1 MRENPGEETPTSN
14 KAPEAA
20 TESPCCHAASA
31 AACGHAA
38 AQSVRRPVPRRPGLF
53 ICPMCPEVENE
64 GPGACPSCGMAL
76 EPADPAEDS
85 GPSPELA
92 EMTRRL
98 WFAVPPTLVV
108 VVVAMSDMLP
118 ATALLDETWSGWLQG
133 LLSTGV
139 VLAGWPLFQR
149 GWVSVRTRQLNMF
162 TLIAMGAG
170 TAYVASLLALL
181 VPGLFPVT
189 FRGPAGSV
197 PLYFEAAAV
206 IVTLVLLGQVL
217 ELRARAKTTT
227 ALRALLALAPRTAR
241 RLGAAGEEDVP
252 LESLGVGDRL
262 RVRPGERVPVD
273 GRILEGRSSIDESM
287 ITGEPIPM
295 EKGPGDGVI
304 GGTLNGNGGFVMTAD
319 RVGGETLLAQIVLM
333 VSEAQ
338 RSRARIQRL
347 ADLVSG
353 YFVPAVVAVALLA
366 FALWAWLGPEP
377 RLSHAM
383 ISAVAVLIIACPC
396 ALGLATP
403 MSIMV
408 ASGRGAGAG
417 VLIKNA
423 EALETL
429 ERIDTLVVDK
439 TGTLTEGRPRLT
451 RIVPLGGRTEELV
464 LAIAASLE
472 QGSEHPLAEAFLRAA
487 RDADLGLSPVAAVE
501 TEPGRGVRGVVN
513 GEPAVLGNL
522 SMMRDLAVDTSAL
535 EETLAALGAE
545 GETAVILSLGDEA
558 AGLFALAD
566 PIKATTDEALRELRR
581 DGVAVI
587 MMTGDSAKAA
597 EAVGRRVGIERIEAE
612 VLPADKQR
620 LVRALQDEGRLVAM
634 AGDGINDAP
643 ALAQSH
649 VGLAMGSGSDAA
661 IASADMTLIKGD
673 LRGVLRAR
681 RLSRATLA
689 NIRQN
694 LFLAFCYNALAVPV
708 AAGLLYPLIGLTLNP
723 MIAAAAMSLSSLS
736 VIANALR
743 LRRVEL

>member
-1 MRENPGEETPTSN
+1 MTSPGNEIRTLNETLEP
-14 KAPEAA
+14 AG
-20 TESPCCHAASA
+20 ESPRCHAPGS
-31 AACGHAA
+31 CGHHAGTRARRAA
-38 AQSVRRPVPRRPGLF
+38 PGRPGLH
-53 ICPMCPEVENE
+53 ICPMCPEVEND

-76 EPADPAEDS
+76 EPANPAEDS

-98 WFAVPPTLVV
+98 WLAAPPTLVV
-108 VVVAMSDMLP
+108 VVVAMSDMVP
-118 ATALLDETWSGWLQG
+118 AAAVIGEAWSGWLQG
-133 LLSTGV
+133 
-139 VLAGWPLFQR
+139 VLVTVAVWAGWPLFER
-149 GWVSVRTRQLNMF
+149 GWVSIRTRQLNMF
-162 TLIAMGAG
+162 TLIALGAG
-170 TAYVASLLALL
+170 TAYLASLTALL
-181 VPGLFPVT
+181 VPGLFPAT
-189 FRGPAGSV
+189 FRGASGSV

-217 ELRARAKTTT
+217 ELRARARTTT
-227 ALRALLALAPRTAR
+227 ALRALLALAPRVAR
-241 RLGAAGEEDVP
+241 RLGAGGEEDVP
-252 LESLGVGDRL
+252 LDALGVGDRL
-262 RVRPGERVPVD
+262 RVRPGERVPAD
-273 GRILEGRSSIDESM
+273 GKILEGRSSIDESM
-287 ITGEPIPM
+287 ITGEPIPV
-295 EKGPGDGVI
+295 EKGPDDGVI
-304 GGTLNGNGGFVMTAD
+304 GGTLNGTGGFVMAAE
-319 RVGGETLLAQIVLM
+319 RVGAATLLAQIVHM

-347 ADLVSG
+347 ADRVSG

-366 FALWAWLGPEP
+366 FGLWAWLGPEP
-377 RLSHAM
+377 SLAHAL
-383 ISAVAVLIIACPC
+383 ISAIAVLIIACPC

-429 ERIDTLVVDK
+429 EWVDTLVVDK

-451 RIVPLGGRTEELV
+451 RIVPLGGMSEQSV

-487 RDADLGLSPVAAVE
+487 RDADISLSPVASVE
-501 TEPGRGVRGVVN
+501 TEPGRGVRGLVD
-513 GEPAVLGNL
+513 GTPAALGNPA
-522 SMMRDLAVDTSAL
+522 MMRTLSVDTSGIQEAL
-535 EETLAALGAE
+535 TVAVAE
-545 GETAVILSLGDEA
+545 AETAVILSVGGEL

-566 PIKATTDEALRELRR
+566 PIKATTEEALRGLRR
-581 DGVAVI
+581 DGVTIV
-587 MMTGDSAKAA
+587 MMTGDSAEAA
-597 EAVGRRVGIERIEAE
+597 AAVGRRLGIERIEAE
-612 VLPADKQR
+612 ALPADKLR
-620 LVRALQDEGRLVAM
+620 LVRALQEEGHLVAM

-643 ALAQSH
+643 ALAQAH

-661 IASADMTLIKGD
+661 IASADVTLVKGD

-681 RLSRATLA
+681 RLSRATLS

-694 LFLAFCYNALAVPV
+694 LFLAFCYNGLAVPV

-743 LRRVEL
+743 LRRAKL

>member
-1 MRENPGEETPTSN
+1 MTRQGNESRALEGALEH
-14 KAPEAA
+14 AG
-20 TESPCCHAASA
+20 ESPRCHAPGS
-31 AACGHAA
+31 CGHHAGA
-38 AQSVRRPVPRRPGLF
+38 SVRRAAPGRPGLF

-85 GPSPELA
+85 GASPELA

-98 WFAVPPTLVV
+98 WLAFPPTLVV
-108 VVVAMSDMLP
+108 VVVAMSDMVP
-118 ATALLDETWSGWLQG
+118 AAAFIGEAWSGWLQG
-133 LLSTGV
+133 VLASV
-139 VLAGWPLFQR
+139 AVLAGWPLFER
-149 GWVSVRTRQLNMF
+149 GWVSLRTRQLNMF
-162 TLIAMGAG
+162 TLIALGAG
-170 TAYVASLLALL
+170 TAYLASLMALL
-181 VPGLFPVT
+181 VPELFPAT
-189 FRGPAGSV
+189 FRGESGSV

-217 ELRARAKTTT
+217 ELKARARTTT
-227 ALRALLALAPRTAR
+227 ALRALLALAPRVAR
-241 RLGAAGEEDVP
+241 RIGADSEEDVP
-252 LESLGVGDRL
+252 LDALEVGDRL
-262 RVRPGERVPVD
+262 RVRPGERVPAD

-287 ITGEPIPM
+287 ITGEPIPV
-295 EKGPGDGVI
+295 EKGPGNGVI
-304 GGTLNGNGGFVMTAD
+304 GGTLNGTGGFVMAAE
-319 RVGGETLLAQIVLM
+319 RVGGETLLAQIVRM
-333 VSEAQ
+333 VGEAQ

-347 ADLVSG
+347 ADRVSG
-353 YFVPAVVAVALLA
+353 YFVPAVVAIALLA
-366 FALWAWLGPEP
+366 FALWAWFGPEP
-377 RLSHAM
+377 RLAHAM
-383 ISAVAVLIIACPC
+383 ISAIAVLIIACPC

-429 ERIDTLVVDK
+429 ERVDTLVVDK

-451 RIVPLGGRTEELV
+451 RTVTLGGRSEEAV

-487 RDADLGLSPVAAVE
+487 RDAGIGLSPVASVE
-501 TEPGRGVRGVVN
+501 TEPGRGVRGVVK
-513 GEPAVLGNL
+513 GTPAALGNAA
-522 SMMRDLAVDTSAL
+522 MMRTLSVDTSDIH
-535 EETLAALGAE
+535 EILADLTAE
-545 GETAVILSLGDEA
+545 GETAVILSVGDEV
-558 AGLFALAD
+558 AGLFTLAD
-566 PIKATTDEALRELRR
+566 PIKATTEEALRGLRR
-581 DGVAVI
+581 DGVTIV
-587 MMTGDSAKAA
+587 MMTGDTA
-597 EAVGRRVGIERIEAE
+597 EAAAAVGGRLGIDRIEAE
-612 VLPADKQR
+612 VLPADKLR
-620 LVRALQDEGRLVAM
+620 LVRALQDQERLVAM

-643 ALAQSH
+643 ALAQAH

-661 IASADMTLIKGD
+661 IASADVTLIKGD

-681 RLSRATLA
+681 RLSRATLT

-694 LFLAFCYNALAVPV
+694 LFLAFCYNGLAVPV

-743 LRRVEL
+743 LRQVRL